1 MNIIFPFGT
10 TTNEDF
16 GRDDIRNF
24 LFKNLNKIKVRVWI
38 PTDSNDGFWST
49 IKRKDFEENFEFFYP
64 NHFGRIFTDTKTK
77 TIYIVPNAQNETS
90 TFVAVNLHSIDGNRI
105 KFI

>member
-10 TTNEDF
+10 TINEDF

-77 TIYIVPNAQNETS
+77 TIYIVPKDMPVE

>member
-10 TTNEDF
+10 TIDDGYT
-16 GRDDIRNF
+16 RDDTRNF
-24 LFKNLNKIKVRVWI
+24 LSKHSSKIKVRVWI
-38 PTDSNDGFWST
+38 QTTKSLSSKDGFWST

-77 TIYIVPNAQNETS
+77 TIFIIPQDSDAYS
-90 TFVAVNLHSIDGNRI
+90 LRGI

>member
-10 TTNEDF
+10 TIDDGYT
-16 GRDDIRNF
+16 RDDTRNF
-24 LFKNLNKIKVRVWI
+24 LFKHSSKIKVRVWI

-77 TIYIVPNAQNETS
+77 TIYIIPKGVNES
-90 TFVAVNLHSIDGNRI
+90 FGIRGI

>member
-1 MNIIFPFGT
+1 MYIIFPSGT
-10 TTNEDF
+10 TVHEDF
-16 GRDDIRNF
+16 GRDDTRNF
-24 LFKNLNKIKVRVWI
+24 LFKHSSKIKVRVWI
-38 PTDSNDGFWST
+38 PTDSNDGFWSA

-77 TIYIVPNAQNETS
+77 TIYIVPNAQSETVVFA
-90 TFVAVNLHSIDGNRI
+90 TINLHSIDGNRI

>member
-1 MNIIFPFGT
+1 MNIIFPLGT
-10 TTNEDF
+10 TSPEDF
-16 GRDDIRNF
+16 TRDDTRDF
-24 LFKNLNKIKVRVWI
+24 LFKHSSKIKVRVWI
-38 PTDSNDGFWST
+38 PTTKSLSSKDGFWST

-77 TIYIVPNAQNETS
+77 TIFIIPQDSDAYS
-90 TFVAVNLHSIDGNRI
+90 LRGI